1 MKIRAEIKEM
11 ENRNKIQPKVD
22 SLKDLQINK
31 LRAGLIRERKRNED
45 HKFSTFTLRNTKGLR
60 RLFKREKQFV

>member
-11 ENRNKIQPKVD
+11 ENRNKIQPKVG

-31 LRAGLIRERKRNED
+31 LRARLIRERKRNED
-45 HKFSTFTLRNTKGLR
+45 HKFSILGMKGYP
-60 RLFKREKQFV
+60 

>member
-31 LRAGLIRERKRNED
+31 LRAGLIRVRDRNED
-45 HKFSTFTLRNTKGLR
+45 HKFSILGMKSYP
-60 RLFKREKQFV
+60 